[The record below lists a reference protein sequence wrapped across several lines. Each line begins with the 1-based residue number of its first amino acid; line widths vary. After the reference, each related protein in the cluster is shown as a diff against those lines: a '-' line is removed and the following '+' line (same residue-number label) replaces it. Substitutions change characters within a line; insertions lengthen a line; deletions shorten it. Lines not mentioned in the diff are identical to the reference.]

1 MSDTGWAESGGVGG
15 FVGGRGDFHA
25 VETTRGPTPRFIHAG
40 VTVRTVAAQRGIFG
54 PMLAVSPTTPTCEV
68 RRSDSERW
76 RGTEVGVHAHV
87 WAEAAVSFVSGNVGA
102 RAVY

>member
-1 MSDTGWAESGGVGG
+1 
-15 FVGGRGDFHA
+15 
-25 VETTRGPTPRFIHAG
+25 
-40 VTVRTVAAQRGIFG
+40 
-54 PMLAVSPTTPTCEV
+54 MLAVSPTTPTCEV